1 MAHPGI
7 EVLSPAEAS
16 RVAQEVS
23 EHVGTTVEAP
33 QVHAMAQVAQTRDP
47 DVLRFVAKFL
57 GTVEAQAVRRKEI
70 VAGLTKA
77 MAVVIEAP
85 LDDPLREVDE
95 ALTLT
100 DASASV
106 ARAEA
111 EATRTRRALLRES
124 VSAEEAAR
132 LTRRSRQSLERFRRE
147 GRVLALRERN
157 QWLYPRWQ
165 FEADAAG
172 GIVEGLGAVLKELR
186 LSPAGAAYWLS
197 RKHPRLGSA
206 PIALLR
212 SGGRDAVLG
221 AAREHGERV

>member
-1 MAHPGI
+1 MAQPVM

-23 EHVGTTVEAP
+23 AHVGAAVEAP
-33 QVHAMAQVAQTRDP
+33 QVHAMARVAQTRDP
-47 DVLRFVAKFL
+47 DVLLFVHKFL
-57 GTVEAQAVRRKEI
+57 TAVQAKPVRRKELL
-70 VAGLTKA
+70 AGLTKA
-77 MAVVIEAP
+77 IDVVSQLP
-85 LDDPLREVDE
+85 LEDPLRD
-95 ALTLT
+95 LDDRMTLA

-111 EATRTRRALLRES
+111 EATRVRRELLNAS
-124 VSAEEAAR
+124 VTAEEAVR
-132 LTRRSRQSLERFRRE
+132 FTRRSRQALERLRRA

-172 GIVEGLGAVLKELR
+172 GVVDGLGAVLKELR

-197 RKHPRLGSA
+197 RRHPRLGDA
-206 PIALLR
+206 PITLLK
-212 SGGRDAVLG
+212 SGRRELIVE
-221 AAREHGERV
+221 AARTHGERV